1 MAGKPQAEKAVERF
15 PELGC
20 FAVAVRRIVYEKGMT
35 LDNAIKKSGIS
46 KSAWFAGMAGS
57 GGKPTRLPS
66 LASFFAIADG
76 LGITPEELIAAMRK
90 EAGVREKSNGRGLR
104 TMSRVFITMGS
115 AYSKATNV
123 NPVDG
128 IWCSDCGWA
137 GRVEEDMTDS
147 EESEEPLFEEFSEYV
162 PKFCP
167 NCGVN
172 LREP

>member
-1 MAGKPQAEKAVERF
+1 MKIYLVWWYDILPVIKLAVRKEIPWRVSHRRRAVERF

-57 GGKPTRLPS
+57 GGKPSRLPS

-90 EAGVREKSNGRGLR
+90 EAEVREKSNGER
-104 TMSRVFITMGS
+104 
-115 AYSKATNV
+115 AEN
-123 NPVDG
+123 D
-128 IWCSDCGWA
+128 
-137 GRVEEDMTDS
+137 E
-147 EESEEPLFEEFSEYV
+147 
-162 PKFCP
+162 
-167 NCGVN
+167 
-172 LREP
+172 

>member
-57 GGKPTRLPS
+57 GGKPTRLPRC
-66 LASFFAIADG
+66 G
-76 LGITPEELIAAMRK
+76 RKPKCGRRAM
-90 EAGVREKSNGRGLR
+90 GRGLR
-104 TMSRVFITMGS
+104 TMSRIFITIGS
-115 AYSKATNV
+115 AYSKAANV

-172 LREP
+172 LRKP

>member
-1 MAGKPQAEKAVERF
+1 
-15 PELGC
+15 
-20 FAVAVRRIVYEKGMT
+20 
-35 LDNAIKKSGIS
+35 
-46 KSAWFAGMAGS
+46 
-57 GGKPTRLPS
+57 
-66 LASFFAIADG
+66 
-76 LGITPEELIAAMRK
+76 
-90 EAGVREKSNGRGLR
+90 
-104 TMSRVFITMGS
+104 MSRIFITIGS
-115 AYSKATNV
+115 AYSKAANV

-147 EESEEPLFEEFSEYV
+147 V

>member
-1 MAGKPQAEKAVERF
+1 
-15 PELGC
+15 
-20 FAVAVRRIVYEKGMT
+20 
-35 LDNAIKKSGIS
+35 
-46 KSAWFAGMAGS
+46 
-57 GGKPTRLPS
+57 
-66 LASFFAIADG
+66 
-76 LGITPEELIAAMRK
+76 
-90 EAGVREKSNGRGLR
+90 
-104 TMSRVFITMGS
+104 MSRIFITIGS
-115 AYSKATNV
+115 AYSKAANV

-137 GRVEEDMTDS
+137 GRV

>member
-1 MAGKPQAEKAVERF
+1 
-15 PELGC
+15 
-20 FAVAVRRIVYEKGMT
+20 
-35 LDNAIKKSGIS
+35 
-46 KSAWFAGMAGS
+46 
-57 GGKPTRLPS
+57 
-66 LASFFAIADG
+66 
-76 LGITPEELIAAMRK
+76 
-90 EAGVREKSNGRGLR
+90 
-104 TMSRVFITMGS
+104 MSRIFITIGS
-115 AYSKATNV
+115 AHSKATNV

-172 LREP
+172 LREPQRCPDKGTPDAIGCPYPKPKMKN